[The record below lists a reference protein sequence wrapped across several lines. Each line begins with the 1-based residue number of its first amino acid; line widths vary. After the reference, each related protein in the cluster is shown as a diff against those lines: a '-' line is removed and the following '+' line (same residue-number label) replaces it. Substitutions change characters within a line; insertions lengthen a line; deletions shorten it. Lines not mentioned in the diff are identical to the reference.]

1 MMERNKRNID
11 EFFQEELGRL
21 TEMPPSSVWD
31 TLEKRLDDNK
41 PKSKKIAWWLLPL
54 IAIVFIGGSIA
65 AYVALN
71 HNTASS
77 NAAPSISANDFT
89 KINSTKSQSNTTID
103 HSSNTPLTEENESAK
118 NEIKSPATDN
128 KQSNRNKENN
138 IATTNNPT
146 KNAPDQSNESAALN
160 QSKPKNRS
168 SLEKVL
174 NNQDAAAVLSNKEH
188 LKKSPDNNTQQ
199 KSKDN
204 QLANTSNNANNPAT
218 AKENI
223 APESAKNNS
232 VKTKKESLKE
242 ESSNAALANKVV
254 PNSNSQTAS
263 KTSKAKSSAAQAA
276 KADVLSSPA
285 TTAKTSNATA
295 SSATA
300 TKEEL
305 NSSAKTAQKRL
316 EANAAAVKEES
327 QSNSKTTAK
336 KPIASNAII
345 ADKAV
350 QDPKK
355 TTNTNNNNNAT
366 LAAQADQKDR
376 KDKASNQETAVQKPL
391 AKTSQNQN
399 TSPKEEKPQNKNQI
413 QANPTEPQKTNQA
426 EQEDTAEEDEE
437 TSESGGGVA
446 AATKKPKQKK
456 PLNMLLGIKAG
467 YERGLDNY
475 TASKYVG
482 NLFAEVTFSRKIS
495 FLFQPGIKL
504 AQTNQEYTV
513 GSNGYFKV
521 NSNGVNQYNVR
532 KDSLGKPKGYD
543 YAYTQSYDSII
554 ALQQAKRSYME
565 IELPFLF
572 RFKFDQH
579 FSVLGGMNFTF
590 GKILTFTNSLNT
602 IAGLKLYDT
611 ILNFRDSIAP
621 SAPAKFSHP
630 GSTPFSSYKEDN
642 AAAISPIRFG
652 YIFGISYQIKERLMF
667 DLLVQQNLSKLN
679 SIQDDGIRKLYTQPY
694 VRFSV
699 GYNLF
704 GVKKK

>member
-11 EFFQEELGRL
+11 EFFQEELGGL

-77 NAAPSISANDFT
+77 NAAPSISANDFST
-89 KINSTKSQSNTTID
+89 INSTKPQSNTTID
-103 HSSNTPLTEENESAK
+103 QSSNTPLTEENGSAK

-138 IATTNNPT
+138 IAKNNNPT
-146 KNAPDQSNESAALN
+146 KIATDQSNESAALN
-160 QSKPKNRS
+160 ESKPKTGS

-174 NNQDAAAVLSNKEH
+174 NNQDVAAASSNKER
-188 LKKSPDNNTQQ
+188 LKKSLDDKSNQQ
-199 KSKDN
+199 KSD
-204 QLANTSNNANNPAT
+204 NNPLTSASKT
-218 AKENI
+218 EDNSTSVNENR
-223 APESAKNNS
+223 AQQSAKSNS
-232 VKTKKESLKE
+232 VKTKKESLQE
-242 ESSNAALANKVV
+242 ETSNAALANKVV
-254 PNSNSQTAS
+254 PNANSQTTS
-263 KTSKAKSSAAQAA
+263 KTSKAKGSAVQAA

-285 TTAKTSNATA
+285 TTEKASNATA

-305 NSSAKTAQKRL
+305 NSSAQTAQKRL
-316 EANAAAVKEES
+316 EANAAKEES
-327 QSNSKTTAK
+327 QSKAKATAQ
-336 KPIASNAII
+336 KPSASNAVI

-355 TTNTNNNNNAT
+355 TTNTNNNST
-366 LAAQADQKDR
+366 PLAAQADQKDR
-376 KDKASNQETAVQKPL
+376 KDKASNQASAVQKPL
-391 AKTSQNQN
+391 AKTSQNQ
-399 TSPKEEKPQNKNQI
+399 TAAPKEEKPQNKNQI
-413 QANPTEPQKTNQA
+413 QANTTEPQKTNQA
-426 EQEDTAEEDEE
+426 EQEDTAEEDEG

-446 AATKKPKQKK
+446 AATKKPKQKR

-475 TASKYVG
+475 TATKYVG

-504 AQTNQEYTV
+504 AQTNQDYTI
-513 GSNGYFKV
+513 GSTGYFKV
-521 NSNGVNQYNVR
+521 NSNGVNRYNVR
-532 KDSLGKPKGYD
+532 KDTLGKPIGYD

-590 GKILTFTNSLNT
+590 GKILDFTSNLKT
-602 IAGLKLYDT
+602 IAGLNLYDT
-611 ILNFRDSIAP
+611 LLNSRDSIAP
-621 SAPAKFSHP
+621 SAPTKFSHP

-667 DLLVQQNLSKLN
+667 DLLIQQNLSGLN
-679 SIQDDGIRKLYTQPY
+679 SIKDEGIRKLYAQPY

>member
-1 MMERNKRNID
+1 MMESNKRNID
-11 EFFQEELGRL
+11 EFFQEELGGL
-21 TEMPPSSVWD
+21 TEMPPSSIWD

-41 PKSKKIAWWLLPL
+41 PRSKKIAWWFLPL
-54 IAIVFIGGSIA
+54 IAIVFIGATIA
-65 AYVALN
+65 AYVAMN
-71 HNTASS
+71 HNTTAS
-77 NAAPSISANDFT
+77 NTAPSISANDFT
-89 KINSTKSQSNTTID
+89 KINSTKPQSNTTID

-138 IATTNNPT
+138 IATNNNPT

-160 QSKPKNRS
+160 ESKPKTGS

-174 NNQDAAAVLSNKEH
+174 NNQDVAATPSNKER
-188 LKKSPDNNTQQ
+188 LKKSLDNNTQQ

-223 APESAKNNS
+223 APESAKSNS
-232 VKTKKESLKE
+232 VKTKKESLQE
-242 ESSNAALANKVV
+242 ETSNAALANKVV
-254 PNSNSQTAS
+254 PNANSQTAS
-263 KTSKAKSSAAQAA
+263 KTSKAKGSAKGA
-276 KADVLSSPA
+276 LNSSPA
-285 TTAKTSNATA
+285 TTEKASNATA

-305 NSSAKTAQKRL
+305 NSSAKTIKKRL
-316 EANAAAVKEES
+316 EANTAAVKEAS
-327 QSNSKTTAK
+327 QSNSITTAK
-336 KPIASNAII
+336 KPIASNSVI
-345 ADKAV
+345 ADNAV
-350 QDPKK
+350 QASKN
-355 TTNTNNNNNAT
+355 TTNTNNNTT
-366 LAAQADQKDR
+366 LAAQSDQKDR
-376 KDKASNQETAVQKPL
+376 KDKASNQEAVVQKTL
-391 AKTSQNQN
+391 AKTSQNQPPL
-399 TSPKEEKPQNKNQI
+399 SKEEKPQSKNQI
-413 QANPTEPQKTNQA
+413 QANPAEQKKTNQA
-426 EQEDTAEEDEE
+426 EQEDTAEADEE
-437 TSESGGGVA
+437 TSESGGGVS
-446 AATKKPKQKK
+446 AATKKPKQKR
-456 PLNMLLGIKAG
+456 PLNMLLGLKGG
-467 YERGLDNY
+467 YERGFENY

-482 NLFAEVTFSRKIS
+482 NLFAEVTFSRKVS
-495 FLFQPGIKL
+495 FLFQPGIKF

-532 KDSLGKPKGYD
+532 KDTIGKPIGYD

-572 RFKFDQH
+572 RFKLDQH
-579 FSVLGGMNFTF
+579 FSILGGMNFTF

-652 YIFGISYQIKERLMF
+652 YIFGISYQIKERLML

-694 VRFSV
+694 VRFSI